1 MTLQAYMKGNTCIKI
16 ANKQQSM
23 KRSTLVW
30 VFHWINESVLVQGYF
45 LNFFLLINRYSAI
58 PVSICFLSHIYYQW
72 WWRWTKRSNKTFS
85 LYSTYYESS
94 IPFFPERKGLFL
106 YLSYERSLFF
116 HSKKIVDFIF
126 ATAYCL
132 SSCCC
137 CCFPG
142 WWRTRQIDLSVT
154 GPINLWTCQ
163 STDLSINTR
172 W

>member
-1 MTLQAYMKGNTCIKI
+1 MSLPLDK
-16 ANKQQSM
+16 
-23 KRSTLVW
+23 W
-30 VFHWINESVLVQGYF
+30 ESVLVQGYF

-58 PVSICFLSHIYYQW
+58 PFSICFLSHIYYQW
-72 WWRWTKRSNKTFS
+72 WWRWTKRSNKTFG

-142 WWRTRQIDLSVT
+142 WWRTCQIDLSVT

>member
-1 MTLQAYMKGNTCIKI
+1 MRECFSPRVLFFFWSIDILQSHLVFVSWVTYIINGDEDERNAQIKPSVCI
-16 ANKQQSM
+16 
-23 KRSTLVW
+23 L
-30 VFHWINESVLVQGYF
+30 
-45 LNFFLLINRYSAI
+45 
-58 PVSICFLSHIYYQW
+58 HI
-72 WWRWTKRSNKTFS
+72 TKF
-85 LYSTYYESS
+85 Y
-94 IPFFPERKGLFL
+94 PFFPERKGLFL

-132 SSCCC
+132 SLCCC

>member
-1 MTLQAYMKGNTCIKI
+1 MSLPLDK
-16 ANKQQSM
+16 
-23 KRSTLVW
+23 W
-30 VFHWINESVLVQGYF
+30 ESVLVQGYF

-58 PVSICFLSHIYYQW
+58 PFSICFLSHIYYQW

-126 ATAYCL
+126 CH
-132 SSCCC
+132 CV
-137 CCFPG
+137 
-142 WWRTRQIDLSVT
+142 LSVFVLLLLFSWMMEDSSNR
-154 GPINLWTCQ
+154 PISHWTHQ
-163 STDLSINTR
+163 SMNLSIYGPVNQYSVVEETPSNCESER
-172 W
+172 